1 MNMVEQ
7 AADLARRAHAG
18 QMRKWSE
25 GVPYIAHPERVANKV
40 AALQGANEID
50 VAAAWLH
57 DVIED
62 CGPEF
67 AQEIKD
73 NFPVE
78 VLNLVQELTFPTEG
92 AEWAGKPR
100 AEKNKVRFAHMRAM
114 SRRAQRIKMVDRWDN
129 LLDMKNAPHK
139 LIHKTVD
146 ESYTLWEIC
155 GVADLEMAK
164 ELKDT
169 ITKVE
174 RGKWRVILDY
184 PHKYSK

>member
-1 MNMVEQ
+1 MNVVEQ

-18 QMRKWSE
+18 QLRKWSD

-40 AALQGANEID
+40 AMLLQGVTEVDI
-50 VAAAWLH
+50 AAAWLH

-73 NFPVE
+73 NFPLDVY
-78 VLNLVQELTFPTEG
+78 VLVQELTFPTEG

-100 AEKNKVRFAHMRAM
+100 AEKNKIRFQHMRGM

-129 LLDMKNAPHK
+129 LLDMKNAPYK

-146 ESYTLWEIC
+146 ESYVLLEIC
-155 GVADLEMAK
+155 GPADADMAK
-164 ELKDT
+164 ELEAVIKRT
-169 ITKVE
+169 EK
-174 RGKWRVILDY
+174 GK
-184 PHKYSK
+184 

>member
-18 QMRKWSE
+18 QLRKWSE
-25 GVPYIAHPERVANKV
+25 GVPYIVHPERVANKV
-40 AALQGANEID
+40 AMLQGATEID

-67 AQEIKD
+67 KVEIQN
-73 NFPVE
+73 NFPLDVYA
-78 VLNLVQELTFPTEG
+78 LVQELTFPTEG

-100 AEKNKVRFAHMRAM
+100 AEKNKVRFAHMRKI
-114 SRRAQRIKMVDRWDN
+114 SNRAKRIKMVDRWDN
-129 LLDMKNAPHK
+129 LRDMKNAPHK

-146 ESYTLWEIC
+146 ESYILWEIC
-155 GVADLEMAK
+155 GMADVDMAK

-169 ITKVE
+169 IIRVE
-174 RGKWRVILDY
+174 KGRV
-184 PHKYSK
+184 